1 MYGLRHVLLPGI
13 LLIDGAYD
21 AQGDA
26 DHGEDHSHDSL
37 CSSVGEGRKTSAKTI
52 QFFTRLVTTLAGK
65 VKY

>member
-1 MYGLRHVLLPGI
+1 MYDLRHVLLPGI

-37 CSSVGEGRKTSAKTI
+37 CSNGGEGRGGKHQLNNTI
-52 QFFTRLVTTLAGK
+52 FS
-65 VKY
+65 